1 MTRKIIRI
9 DVLQKKSNT
18 KTFEA
23 VSEVSRKKNKNKNP
37 FSRSAVSEA
46 LCSRVYVVLSEIS
59 PHTKREQAVQSLQ
72 CTYSSTSNNTYTCC
86 VI

>member
-23 VSEVSRKKNKNKNP
+23 VSEVSRKKTKTKTL
-37 FSRSAVSEA
+37 SVVQ
-46 LCSRVYVVLSEIS
+46 LCLRLYVV
-59 PHTKREQAVQSLQ
+59 AFM
-72 CTYSSTSNNTYTCC
+72 
-86 VI
+86 